1 MAETEGR
8 KRLET
13 RMTRG
18 SFRFTF
24 WAVMVQIIFS
34 VTLMLLNAGIV
45 RGREWEPVVFFIA
58 AALFAGNMIFLGHL
72 LRVRRNDTPF
82 WNEEEARREE
92 WDRRERLL

>member
-8 KRLET
+8 KRLEP

-24 WAVMVQIIFS
+24 GAVLVLIILS
-34 VTLMLLNAGIV
+34 AILMLLNLGIV
-45 RGREWEPVVFFIA
+45 SGREWEPVGFFIT
-58 AALFAGNMIFLGHL
+58 AALFAVNVIFFGHL

-82 WNEEEARREE
+82 WNEEEARRED
-92 WDRRERLL
+92 WDRRGRQL